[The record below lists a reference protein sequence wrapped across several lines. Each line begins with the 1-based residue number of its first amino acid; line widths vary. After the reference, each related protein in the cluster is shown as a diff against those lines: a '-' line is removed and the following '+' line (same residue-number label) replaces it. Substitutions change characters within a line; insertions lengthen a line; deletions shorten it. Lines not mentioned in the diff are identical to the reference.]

1 MSLVVLDT
9 LFSDIT
15 TFETYVKNHNIN
27 DKFEAVIQ
35 ISKKA
40 RLYQQAY
47 PQLDEKEAM
56 SWVLRGHPSKE
67 YIKRYKRIQLNEK
80 LASQKFDMLAYI
92 DDDLVRTSCEKSIEL
107 SLKMHKPCFVYEDDL
122 KPEDKPRVRIITK
135 LTFDQE
141 NK

>member
-47 PQLDEKEAM
+47 PQLDEKEA
-56 SWVLRGHPSKE
+56 
-67 YIKRYKRIQLNEK
+67 I
-80 LASQKFDMLAYI
+80 
-92 DDDLVRTSCEKSIEL
+92 
-107 SLKMHKPCFVYEDDL
+107 
-122 KPEDKPRVRIITK
+122 
-135 LTFDQE
+135 
-141 NK
+141 